1 MDNVKHNRLIISC
14 TYFKRR
20 RGNDDSKSKTTKLK
34 QLLIFARQ
42 YIATLRD
49 NLTSCFNCR
58 TITIGSLVNLEHVV
72 PIDVPLYFS
81 ISTS

>member
-1 MDNVKHNRLIISC
+1 MDNVKHNRLIINC

-34 QLLIFARQ
+34 QLLIFARH
-42 YIATLRD
+42 YVATLRD

-81 ISTS
+81 IWTS